1 MNLHFLTIL
10 LGLSFGELIAFLAL
24 LGGIVTAYTSLNVR
38 IANIE
43 VRQKQFET
51 SRIETSNEI
60 ETIRKEN
67 REDHQKIFN
76 KLDHFIES
84 LTG

>member
-1 MNLHFLTIL
+1 MSLLLITIQ
-10 LGLSFGELIAFLAL
+10 LGLTYGELIATLVL

-38 IANIE
+38 IANME

-51 SRIETSNEI
+51 SRMETSNKI

-76 KLDHFIES
+76 RLDHFIET
-84 LTG
+84 LTQ